1 MEFHIPTLKSSDDAD
16 ALRKTLLVSEP
27 KADISIDVGQKLVTV
42 NSEASKETFQ
52 QLITAAGHKV
62 S

>member
-16 ALRKTLLVSEP
+16 ALKKTLLVSEP
-27 KADISIDVGQKLVTV
+27 EADISIDVDQKLVTV
-42 NSEASKETFQ
+42 DSGASKETFQ